1 MRKFSRLTFSQILF
15 LFYLKNIRTCGIVSA
30 TWSNKKRKPFAV
42 FNSLSTIRKENRVW
56 NRVFSKEGCSEKFHK
71 SHRKTCAME
80 PLCIKVS
87 DLQFSKNEK
96 VGEKRSKNIKKGAE
110 TL

>member
-1 MRKFSRLTFSQILF
+1 
-15 LFYLKNIRTCGIVSA
+15 
-30 TWSNKKRKPFAV
+30 
-42 FNSLSTIRKENRVW
+42 
-56 NRVFSKEGCSEKFHK
+56 
-71 SHRKTCAME
+71 ME